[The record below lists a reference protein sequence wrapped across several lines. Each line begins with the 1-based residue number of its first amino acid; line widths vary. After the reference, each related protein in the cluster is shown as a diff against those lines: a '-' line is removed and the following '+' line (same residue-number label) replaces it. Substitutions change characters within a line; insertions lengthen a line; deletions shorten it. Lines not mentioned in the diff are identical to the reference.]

1 MSRELV
7 SGGEMTGQV
16 GSSERNGIY
25 GYGKADIKTLYNSIL
40 MSISEQKR
48 CIVQSEKL
56 QGHRELKKAQ

>member
-25 GYGKADIKTLYNSIL
+25 GYGKAETLYNSIL